1 MSYLNYPQRG
11 LYHLPKK
18 NILVLSCI
26 DLRLTDNLLEF
37 LHFDNLTNRYDHFA
51 LAGTSLMTQVHNEE
65 LTLLMDH
72 EKLGREVKSHK
83 NWNDVWRDH
92 IKLAIL
98 LHDIQD
104 VYIIEHEDCG
114 AYKTFLTKEALAEGE
129 HSCHVKFATA
139 LANQIHKFEVDGH
152 DRTVTLNVHCF
163 LLDLR
168 GNIEHLYSI
177 HDKNLPALA
186 GKAE

>member
-1 MSYLNYPQRG
+1 MSYFIYPERG
-11 LYHLPKK
+11 IYHLPRK

-51 LAGTSLMTQVHNEE
+51 LAGTSLMTQADNPE
-65 LTLLMDH
+65 LTVLLDH
-72 EKLGREVKSHK
+72 AKLESGIKSYK
-83 NWNDVWRDH
+83 KWNEVWRDH
-92 IKLAIL
+92 VRIAIA
-98 LHDIQD
+98 LHDIKD

-114 AYKTFLTKEALAEGE
+114 AYQNFLTKEALSAGE
-129 HSCHVKFATA
+129 HSCHVKFSTA
-139 LANQIHKFEVDGH
+139 LAKQIHQFKVDDH
-152 DRTVTLNVHCF
+152 TIVTLNVHCF

-177 HDKNLPALA
+177 HDKALPRLPA
-186 GKAE
+186 KKK

>member
-1 MSYLNYPQRG
+1 MSYFIYPERG
-11 LYHLPKK
+11 VYHLPKK

-51 LAGTSLMTQVHNEE
+51 LAGTSLMTQAENPE
-65 LTLLMDH
+65 LTKMLDH
-72 EKLGREVKSHK
+72 KKLESGIKSYK

-92 IKLAIL
+92 VRIAIA
-98 LHDIQD
+98 LHDIRD

-114 AYKTFLTKEALAEGE
+114 AYQNFLTEEALSIGE
-129 HSCHVKFATA
+129 HSCHVKFSKA
-139 LANQIHKFEVDGH
+139 LAKEIHQFKVD
-152 DRTVTLNVHCF
+152 DETTVTLNVHCF

-177 HDKNLPALA
+177 HDKKLPQLTAQS
-186 GKAE
+186 K